1 MTTDPP
7 LTGPEWHQ
15 LAGYLDHLRS
25 SFSLRTSGLTD
36 EGMHAH
42 HPPSSM
48 TLGGLLSHL
57 AFEEDYW
64 FGYVWAGREPPE
76 PWRSA
81 EWGSGTDWEWRM
93 AEELGAGELRALWRD
108 AVARSDTGAQDPDLD
123 GPTARPVPGG
133 PVSRRWVALH
143 MIEEY
148 ARHCGHAELI
158 REAVDAGVAVD
169 AARPGCSAGGQAKG

>member
-48 TLGGLLSHL
+48 TLGGLPSHL

-64 FGYVWAGREPPE
+64 FGYVWAGRERE
-76 PWRSA
+76 
-81 EWGSGTDWEWRM
+81 
-93 AEELGAGELRALWRD
+93 
-108 AVARSDTGAQDPDLD
+108 AVARSDTAGQIPGLD

-133 PVSRRWVALH
+133 PVSKRWVALH

-158 REAVDAGVAVD
+158 REAVDAGD
-169 AARPGCSAGGQAKG
+169 AGRPGCSAGGQAKG